1 MQNNV
6 VPAILTVTPAQGAA
20 AGSGLPLAQPGLS
33 GLPAHAGN
41 LDFAA
46 LLQGEAQPADLN
58 TPPQLPGVTPAKIAE
73 VTQQGGTGIT
83 AASLT
88 GLPSDPAELT
98 PEQAAALVAFSGAAA
113 GVIATKSGPVA
124 PPELAPEP
132 EILPAAKDGTA
143 ATGQPTDEEK
153 LPAAVA
159 ASAQQLKERQA
170 LLPVMKPEVRL
181 EQWSEGSDSG
191 ATFLRQAIGDLPKSG
206 TATST
211 ATPAAQPDAD
221 DTAALPKDAL
231 PKDAL
236 LKDTPVTAALDPKA
250 QLMAT
255 VAKTPLTETSKT
267 AVTKTNS
274 LVDLDLPVQDTPK
287 PIAVPG
293 LTKPVS
299 EDLAKPVSDGLPHPV
314 SRPISV
320 QPTTTAQLPPAT
332 EGRAQP
338 VQITPGVATSEDA
351 APDTAPTSNQPT
363 SAASAAAHSNGTSGD
378 SAGISGLAKFRTLLR
393 GATGLDTAGPQAPA
407 ASSVTSAPQTP
418 AAAAMPATS
427 EVVKQSVPNT
437 ATPGQAASATAAPI
451 SAEVLKQSK
460 SSETVSKPVA
470 DEPAL
475 QHVQDLTPDTS
486 SAGRARRAVQL
497 ETLRTAWQDHRASQ
511 QAEGQIEAEGEPPQ
525 PPTATATA
533 ARLQSPTT
541 ATPAAPAQTAQPTS
555 PLAANVAA
563 EAPAAKPITL
573 STPVMAQPADTT
585 KAETPSVEMPVQ
597 KVETAAYDTT
607 KVQSDLKTELKAE
620 MKPGLIQ
627 AASAPAQP
635 AAQAP
640 AQAMMAGAEAS
651 SQQQAVQA
659 MAQSNVTATAEAAQP
674 QAASQPAPMAR
685 SLMMT
690 DREWPTQ
697 LTAMIKE
704 ARDLTQGDI
713 EIALQPERLG
723 RMTIRMEMRDNQ
735 VSVSILTDNDASA
748 RLLNDNQGKLADLM
762 TKAGLDL
769 TQHNASSGQQ
779 GREQAG
785 LGQNAGGNSG
795 NGQDPNGDDAQLAT
809 AQVLGSESAN
819 LNEDADDSGIDILA

>member
-33 GLPAHAGN
+33 GMPAAAGN

-46 LLQGEAQPADLN
+46 LLQGETQPADLN

-73 VTQQGGTGIT
+73 VTQQGGTGVT

-132 EILPAAKDGTA
+132 EILSSAKEGTA
-143 ATGQPTDEEK
+143 VTGQPTDEEK

-170 LLPVMKPEVRL
+170 LLPVTKSEVRL
-181 EQWSEGSDSG
+181 EQTSEGSDIG
-191 ATFLRQAIGDLPKSG
+191 AAFLRQAIGDLPKSG
-206 TATST
+206 TAT
-211 ATPAAQPDAD
+211 PAVHPDAD
-221 DTAALPKDAL
+221 DMTALQ
-231 PKDAL
+231 
-236 LKDTPVTAALDPKA
+236 KDTPVTAALDPKA

-267 AVTKTNS
+267 AATRTKS
-274 LVDLDLPVQDTPK
+274 LVDLDLPVQDTQK
-287 PIAVPG
+287 PTAVPG

-299 EDLAKPVSDGLPHPV
+299 EELAKPVADGLPHPV

-320 QPTTTAQLPPAT
+320 QLTTTGQLPST
-332 EGRAQP
+332 TDGRAQP
-338 VQITPGVATSEDA
+338 VQIAPGLSTSEEA
-351 APDTAPTSNQPT
+351 GSDTGATSNQPAN
-363 SAASAAAHSNGTSGD
+363 AASNAALSNGTSGD
-378 SAGISGLAKFRTLLR
+378 SAGISGLAKFRALLR
-393 GATGLDTAGPQAPA
+393 GATGFDTAGPQTPT
-407 ASSVTSAPQTP
+407 ASSVTGAPPTS

-427 EVVKQSVPNT
+427 EVVTQSVPNT
-437 ATPGQAASATAAPI
+437 GASAQSTPAAAVLNA
-451 SAEVLKQSK
+451 AEALKQPK
-460 SSETVSKPVA
+460 SNETVSKPVA
-470 DEPAL
+470 DEAAL
-475 QHVQDLTPDTS
+475 PPVQDLTPDTS

-497 ETLRTAWQDHRASQ
+497 ETLRTAWQDHRAAL
-511 QAEGQIEAEGEPPQ
+511 QAEGQIEAEGEPPV
-525 PPTATATA
+525 PAAA
-533 ARLQSPTT
+533 ARIQTLGT
-541 ATPAAPAQTAQPTS
+541 ANSAAPTQTAQPAGTS
-555 PLAANVAA
+555 AANVVG
-563 EAPAAKPITL
+563 EPPAAKPFTL
-573 STPVMAQPADTT
+573 STPVMAQPADTA
-585 KAETPSVEMPVQ
+585 KAETPSIEMPVQ

-620 MKPGLIQ
+620 MKPGLTQ
-627 AASAPAQP
+627 AASAQAQP

-809 AQVLGSESAN
+809 AQILGSESAN

>member
-6 VPAILTVTPAQGAA
+6 VPAILTVTPAQGAV

-33 GLPAHAGN
+33 GMPAAAGN

-46 LLQGEAQPADLN
+46 ILQGEAQPADLD
-58 TPPQLPGVTPAKIAE
+58 TPPQLSGVTPAKIAE
-73 VTQQGGTGIT
+73 ATQQGGTRIT

-143 ATGQPTDEEK
+143 ATGQPTDEEN
-153 LPAAVA
+153 LPAGVA

-191 ATFLRQAIGDLPKSG
+191 AVFLRQAIGDLPKSG
-206 TATST
+206 TATPT

-267 AVTKTNS
+267 AVTKTKS

-287 PIAVPG
+287 PTAVPG
-293 LTKPVS
+293 LAKPVS
-299 EDLAKPVSDGLPHPV
+299 EDLAKPMPDGLPHPV

-338 VQITPGVATSEDA
+338 IQITPSVATSEDA

-363 SAASAAAHSNGTSGD
+363 SAASAAALSNGTSGD
-378 SAGISGLAKFRTLLR
+378 SAGISGLAKFRALLR
-393 GATGLDTAGPQAPA
+393 GATGFDTASPQTPA
-407 ASSVTSAPQTP
+407 ASSVNSAPQTP

-437 ATPGQAASATAAPI
+437 GTPAQAASATAAPI

-460 SSETVSKPVA
+460 SSETVGKPVA
-470 DEPAL
+470 DEPA
-475 QHVQDLTPDTS
+475 QPPMQDLTPDTS

-525 PPTATATA
+525 PATATA

-541 ATPAAPAQTAQPTS
+541 AAPAAPAQTAQPTS
-555 PLAANVAA
+555 PVAANVAA
-563 EAPAAKPITL
+563 EAPAAKPFTL
-573 STPVMAQPADTT
+573 STPVMAQPADTA
-585 KAETPSVEMPVQ
+585 KAETPSVEMPIQ
-597 KVETAAYDTT
+597 KAETAAYDTT

-620 MKPGLIQ
+620 MKPGLTQ

>member
-6 VPAILTVTPAQGAA
+6 VPAILTVPPAQGAA

-46 LLQGEAQPADLN
+46 LLQGEAQPVDLN

-73 VTQQGGTGIT
+73 ATQQGGTGIT

-88 GLPSDPAELT
+88 GLPSGPAELT
-98 PEQAAALVAFSGAAA
+98 PEQAAALVVFSGAAA

-124 PPELAPEP
+124 PPELAHEP
-132 EILPAAKDGTA
+132 EILSSAKEGTA
-143 ATGQPTDEEK
+143 VTGQPTDEEK

-170 LLPVMKPEVRL
+170 LLPVTKSEVRL
-181 EQWSEGSDSG
+181 EQTSEGSDIG
-191 ATFLRQAIGDLPKSG
+191 AAFLRQAIGDLPKSG
-206 TATST
+206 TAT
-211 ATPAAQPDAD
+211 PAVHPDAD
-221 DTAALPKDAL
+221 DMTALQ
-231 PKDAL
+231 
-236 LKDTPVTAALDPKA
+236 KDTPVTAALDPKA

-267 AVTKTNS
+267 AVTSTNS
-274 LVDLDLPVQDTPK
+274 MLDLDLPVQDTQK
-287 PIAVPG
+287 PTAVPG

-299 EDLAKPVSDGLPHPV
+299 EELAKPVSDGLPHPV

-320 QPTTTAQLPPAT
+320 QLTTTGQLPPT
-332 EGRAQP
+332 TDGRAQP
-338 VQITPGVATSEDA
+338 VQIAPGLSTSEEA
-351 APDTAPTSNQPT
+351 GSDTAPTSNQPAN
-363 SAASAAAHSNGTSGD
+363 AASNAALSNGTSGD
-378 SAGISGLAKFRTLLR
+378 SAGISGLAKFRALLR
-393 GATGLDTAGPQAPA
+393 GATGFDTAGPQATA
-407 ASSVTSAPQTP
+407 TSSVTSAAQTS
-418 AAAAMPATS
+418 ATAAMPVTS
-427 EVVKQSVPNT
+427 EVVTQT
-437 ATPGQAASATAAPI
+437 ALNSGASAQTTPSATAPI
-451 SAEVLKQSK
+451 AAEVLKQPK
-460 SSETVSKPVA
+460 SIETVSKPVA
-470 DEPAL
+470 DAPAL
-475 QHVQDLTPDTS
+475 PPVQDLTPDTS

-497 ETLRTAWQDHRASQ
+497 ETLRTAWQDHRAAAQ
-511 QAEGQIEAEGEPPQ
+511 TEGQTEAEGEPALPA
-525 PPTATATA
+525 TATATA
-533 ARLQSPTT
+533 ARLQSPAT
-541 ATPAAPAQTAQPTS
+541 ANPAASAQTAQPTS
-555 PLAANVAA
+555 PVTANVVA
-563 EAPAAKPITL
+563 EAPAAKPATL
-573 STPVMAQPADTT
+573 STPVMAQPADTA
-585 KAETPSVEMPVQ
+585 KAEAPSVEMPVQ

-620 MKPGLIQ
+620 MKPGLTQ

-795 NGQDPNGDDAQLAT
+795 NGQDPNGDDAQLTT